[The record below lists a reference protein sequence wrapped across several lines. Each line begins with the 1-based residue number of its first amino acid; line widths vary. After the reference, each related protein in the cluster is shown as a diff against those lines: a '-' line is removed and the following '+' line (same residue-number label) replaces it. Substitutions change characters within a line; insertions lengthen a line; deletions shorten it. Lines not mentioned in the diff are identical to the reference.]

1 MSISCLN
8 SIGKFL
14 YSVGSFIA
22 SPLIALIQKIQSLFA
37 NKIGNNSAASTAT
50 PPTIYGRASN
60 LNPQASANG
69 VEITDPSILI
79 SIPSMD
85 GRATVLASNQNP
97 QASANSD
104 ERVKLEGKK
113 ANLER
118 EVAKI
123 STIVTGMTG
132 KKGPAAR
139 KRKAFLR
146 NQAEVVLPAR
156 IAKLNNKI
164 SKL

>member
-22 SPLIALIQKIQSLFA
+22 SPFIALIQKIQSLFA

-60 LNPQASANG
+60 LNPQASAN
-69 VEITDPSILI
+69 
-79 SIPSMD
+79 
-85 GRATVLASNQNP
+85 
-97 QASANSD
+97 SD
-104 ERVKLEGKK
+104 ERVKLEGQK
-113 ANLER
+113 ANLEK
-118 EVAKI
+118 EQAKI
-123 STIVTGMTG
+123 STMVTGMTG

-156 IAKLNNKI
+156 IDKLNNKI

>member
-1 MSISCLN
+1 MSINCLN

-22 SPLIALIQKIQSLFA
+22 SPFVALIQKIQSLFA

-60 LNPQASANG
+60 LNPQASAN
-69 VEITDPSILI
+69 
-79 SIPSMD
+79 
-85 GRATVLASNQNP
+85 
-97 QASANSD
+97 SD

-113 ANLER
+113 ANLEK
-118 EVAKI
+118 EQAKI
-123 STIVTGMTG
+123 STMVTGMTG

-156 IAKLNNKI
+156 IDKLNNKI